1 MFLSLTTGEI
11 TGIIGAAATVLTVF
25 IVPILK
31 MVRKRIVE
39 KQKEAQDRQQE
50 KIERQQQQTALT
62 LLIEQLTDMKKDNAD
77 LHTKIDNFLT
87 DYDEFT
93 TQNLKYMIND
103 AYFSYNDIHEIPDDI
118 LTNACEC
125 CEIYVNKRH
134 KNHEIRP
141 RCTKLWEEQER
152 RALLREVHH
161 GE

>member
-25 IVPILK
+25 IIPIVK
-31 MVRKRIVE
+31 SIKKRIIRMQQERVE
-39 KQKEAQDRQQE
+39 KEQE
-50 KIERQQQQTALT
+50 KVERQQQQATLT
-62 LLIEQLTDMKKDNAD
+62 FVVEQLKEIKDDNIALD
-77 LHTKIDNFLT
+77 QKIDSFLQ
-87 DYDEFT
+87 DYGEFT

-103 AYFSYNDIHEIPDDI
+103 AFFGYSDIHEIPDDV

-141 RCTKLWEEQER
+141 RCALLWDEQER
-152 RALLREVHH
+152 RAVSREVHH
-161 GE
+161 E

>member
-1 MFLSLTTGEI
+1 MFLLNAGEW

-25 IVPILK
+25 IIPIVKLIK
-31 MVRKRIVE
+31 KRII
-39 KQKEAQDRQQE
+39 EAQQE
-50 KIERQQQQTALT
+50 KIERQQQQAT
-62 LLIEQLTDMKKDNAD
+62 LIFVVEQLEEIKDNNNALD
-77 LHTKIDNFLT
+77 QKIDNFLT

-103 AYFSYNDIHEIPDDI
+103 AYFSYKDVHEIPDDI

-125 CEIYVNKRH
+125 CEIYVIKRH

-141 RCTKLWEEQER
+141 RCNKLWDEQER

-161 GE
+161 E